1 MTMSDDDSTSKESA
15 IHKSADRLAR
25 KNESPAKN
33 AANWLQTVH
42 QGTLSTISIK
52 DEIKGF
58 PNGSIVPF
66 ALDKD
71 GKPFI
76 LVAEIATHTANMINS
91 NKASLF
97 LSDPEAKGDPQS
109 SWRISVIGQMKRV
122 IPERK
127 MDKFTSEV
135 SDASLQI
142 SDEEEKIMLARYIER
157 VPNAKSY
164 LMTHNFCFWKMDE
177 IKAIRY
183 IAGFG
188 KICWIDGS
196 ELVEEMNS
204 SDIVEVE
211 SGTIEHMNDDH
222 EDSMITICQG
232 MHNFTPTGAE
242 LLHIDSGGMII
253 KTSNPEEHI
262 YCSFTNRITAEE
274 LRYAV
279 VDVVKRARKMS
290 NDE

>member
-1 MTMSDDDSTSKESA
+1 
-15 IHKSADRLAR
+15 
-25 KNESPAKN
+25 
-33 AANWLQTVH
+33 
-42 QGTLSTISIK
+42 
-52 DEIKGF
+52 
-58 PNGSIVPF
+58 
-66 ALDKD
+66 LDKD

-76 LVAEIATHTANMINS
+76 LVAEIATHTANMIHS

-109 SWRISVIGQMKRV
+109 SWRISIIGQMKRV

-127 MDKFTSEV
+127 MGKFTSEV
-135 SDASLQI
+135 SDASLQV
-142 SDEEEKIMLARYIER
+142 SDEEEKILLARYIER

-164 LMTHNFCFWKMDE
+164 LMTHNFSFWKMDD

-196 ELVEEMNS
+196 ELTSEMDS
-204 SDIVEVE
+204 SDIAEVEV
-211 SGTIEHMNDDH
+211 GTIEHMNDDH

-242 LLHIDSGGMII
+242 LLRIDSGGMII
-253 KTSNPEEHI
+253 KTSNPDTHI
-262 YCSFTNRITAEE
+262 YSSFTNRITAEE
-274 LRYAV
+274 LRHAV
-279 VDVVKRARKMS
+279 VDVVKRARNSIKS
-290 NDE
+290 E